1 MIVVEREMVVRV
13 VEVGDVTDASIS
25 NTDLLIA
32 RYGMS
37 HSHNMSLHERVCLV
51 YCTFCP
57 YSCSY
62 FITYFHSCIS
72 CFICPY
78 LFFIILVSS
87 GSMLISV
94 SMPEI
99 VSANTRAVVKPTVLW
114 QLDMSSRFEGRKH
127 SGNRGRIPLSFTGV
141 CTLSY

>member
-1 MIVVEREMVVRV
+1 MSKIAIDINV
-13 VEVGDVTDASIS
+13 
-25 NTDLLIA
+25 NLLNI
-32 RYGMS
+32 
-37 HSHNMSLHERVCLV
+37 
-51 YCTFCP
+51 
-57 YSCSY
+57 
-62 FITYFHSCIS
+62 
-72 CFICPY
+72 

-127 SGNRGRIPLSFTGV
+127 SGDRGRIPNSFTGV
-141 CTLSY
+141 CTLPY